1 MDNTPS
7 AQSVAPRRETADAAD
22 TTSNGSVKAPISL
35 RLKLTLLVVAIN
47 FVVTWAACGVFWLY
61 QQIAIDAA
69 VDTLRVQRALMTA
82 EQLRH
87 HIPHRVEQPLR
98 LVASELGHLFVNNRF
113 AVEVYD
119 ARGELL
125 QSSQPFATFARNID
139 VQRLNIRGEPV
150 VTEMVG
156 RFGQGRPSDARSVRM
171 AIVPVTGHDDHRY
184 YVSLI
189 GGEDGLAQKQGE
201 LIRGVL
207 LLIMLIGPA
216 AAAVSGWFIAGIAV
230 APFERLRQLASQ
242 LNPDSAP
249 ASLETES
256 LGASREVMHLAHE
269 LDAARARV
277 AERFAAQER
286 FLSNVS
292 HEIKTPIS
300 VILTEAQTLDRTVL
314 PQQAAQ
320 FVDSVREEM
329 KRLGRL
335 VESFLSLSRIQDGK
349 GLARVQPYAINDL
362 IVDSIDNCRKFAA
375 DYRVRVH
382 PILFDQDEMLD
393 AAVSGEPDLLRTMLD
408 NLVINAVRFS
418 PEAGQVRVMAQLDPS
433 EPDHVAIV
441 VEDDG
446 PGIPPDRLES
456 IFDRFSQAS
465 NQPRQGRGHG
475 LGLTIALG
483 IAELHNGTIRVHN
496 RIPSG
501 CTFTIVLPLRSTE
514 PAAADETIT
523 D

>member
-1 MDNTPS
+1 MDNPS
-7 AQSVAPRRETADAAD
+7 SAESVPPQREPVDGAD
-22 TTSNGSVKAPISL
+22 TTSGSSRAPISL

-69 VDTLRVQRALMTA
+69 VDTLRVQRASMTA
-82 EQLRH
+82 EQLRR
-87 HIPHRVEQPLR
+87 HIPHNIAQPLHFI
-98 LVASELGHLFVNNRF
+98 ASELEFLFVNNRY
-113 AVEVYD
+113 AIEVYD
-119 ARGELL
+119 EYGELL
-125 QSSQPFATFARNID
+125 QSSQPFSTFASRID
-139 VQRLNIRGEPV
+139 VQRLNITDKPV

-171 AIVPVTGHDDHRY
+171 AIVPVKGGDGHRY
-184 YVSLI
+184 LVSLI
-189 GGEDGLAQKQGE
+189 GGEDGLAQRQGE

-207 LLIMLIGPA
+207 LLIMLIGPVA
-216 AAAVSGWFIAGIAV
+216 AAFSGWFIAGIAV
-230 APFERLRQLASQ
+230 APFERLRQLASR

-249 ASLETES
+249 SSLEAES
-256 LGASREVMHLAHE
+256 IGASKEVMHLAHE

-300 VILTEAQTLDRTVL
+300 VILTEAQTLDRAAL
-314 PQQAAQ
+314 PPQAAQ

-349 GLARVQPYAINDL
+349 GLARFQPYAINDL
-362 IVDSIDNCRKFAA
+362 IVDSISNCRKFAA
-375 DYRVRVH
+375 EYRVRMH

-393 AAVSGEPDLLRTMLD
+393 AAIAGEPDLLRTMLD
-408 NLVINAVRFS
+408 NLVLNAVRFS
-418 PEAGQVRVMAQLDPS
+418 PEGGQVRVMARLDAA

-446 PGIPPDRLES
+446 PGIPPDRIDS
-456 IFDRFSQAS
+456 VFDRFSQAP
-465 NQPRQGRGHG
+465 NQTRQGRGHG

-483 IAELHNGTIRVHN
+483 IAELHNGTIHVHN
-496 RIPSG
+496 RTPNG
-501 CTFTIVLPLRSTE
+501 CAFTILLPLHDTRSD
-514 PAAADETIT
+514 AADETIT
-523 D
+523 G